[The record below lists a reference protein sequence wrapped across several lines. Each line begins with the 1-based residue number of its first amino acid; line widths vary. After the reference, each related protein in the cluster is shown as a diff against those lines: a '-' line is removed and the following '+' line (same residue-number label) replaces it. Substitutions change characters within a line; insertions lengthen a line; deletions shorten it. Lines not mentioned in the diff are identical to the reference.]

1 MFNRNRVIALAVS
14 AFCLVAIQGTVGAAI
29 IQVDENLNDNLVPTG
44 FSLTTT
50 NTAGLSNGRLEA
62 TAVNG
67 STALAYNTLP
77 SNLAQVDISYRARF
91 GYSFWGTYTV
101 VSLGGLPITLTHGAN
116 EFTHGPNNFATI
128 GGGGTTTSPFN
139 FSTFEYAI
147 TVVDGQVSFTG
158 TDTATNTQAFSL
170 VHADAGILLAN
181 INQISFRSH
190 NTTGT
195 EPVWLDDIRMQLHTV
210 EVPAPGALLL
220 FGLGI
225 AGLGYA
231 RRNRAA

>member
-1 MFNRNRVIALAVS
+1 M
-14 AFCLVAIQGTVGAAI
+14 
-29 IQVDENLNDNLVPTG
+29 
-44 FSLTTT
+44 
-50 NTAGLSNGRLEA
+50 
-62 TAVNG
+62 
-67 STALAYNTLP
+67 
-77 SNLAQVDISYRARF
+77 
-91 GYSFWGTYTV
+91 
-101 VSLGGLPITLTHGAN
+101 
-116 EFTHGPNNFATI
+116 
-128 GGGGTTTSPFN
+128 
-139 FSTFEYAI
+139 
-147 TVVDGQVSFTG
+147 VDGQVSFTG

-210 EVPAPGALLL
+210 EVPAPGAVLL